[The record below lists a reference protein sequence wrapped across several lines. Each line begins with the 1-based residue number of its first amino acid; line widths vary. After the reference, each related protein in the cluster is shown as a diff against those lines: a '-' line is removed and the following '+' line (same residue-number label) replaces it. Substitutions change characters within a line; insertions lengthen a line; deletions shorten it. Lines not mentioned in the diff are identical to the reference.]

1 MSTVE
6 RICASFL
13 LTSLLQLK
21 ELEQNAGLVLVMPTS
36 EVEVAGGEITFLSL
50 GLRLQLSLVYSPSVL
65 ANLLEKGRYIILDV
79 RPSINYL

>member
-21 ELEQNAGLVLVMPTS
+21 ELEQNAGLILVMPTS

-50 GLRLQLSLVYSPSVL
+50 GLRLHLSLVYSPSVL
-65 ANLLEKGRYIILDV
+65 ANLLRRSRYIILDV
-79 RPSINYL
+79 RPSINHL